1 MAPICYD
8 KGKRG
13 ETMDTREIIQTS
25 AAYIDGHLKDPLS
38 AESLAAMAGFSPYYF
53 CRLFSLYMDMP
64 VMEYVR
70 HRRLAYAAKE
80 ICEGKR
86 ILDAAMDYGFES
98 HNGFTKAFR
107 KVYGYSP
114 DEYRRRVSP
123 HRPIAPNPLREHKG
137 GFSVR
142 PEVRI
147 EQRHGFYV
155 AGMVLQTSDTV
166 SSIAQQPALWNRMWL
181 AEQDNKIYAMAR
193 PRQHG
198 EYYFSVPTENHLFR
212 LMTGVKVE
220 EPGAVD
226 DGLWVDRVPGGLYG
240 VFSTP
245 PTEGDLAQ
253 AVVDTWHYIFEVWLP
268 NSEYALNPQ
277 GLDYE
282 FYDERCHGAPYS
294 MDICIPLL
302 PKGETTC
309 LNSSL
314 I

>member
-1 MAPICYD
+1 
-8 KGKRG
+8 
-13 ETMDTREIIQTS
+13 MDTRQIIQAS
-25 AAYIDGHLKDPLS
+25 AEYIDAHLKDPLS
-38 AESLAAMAGFSPYYF
+38 VDSLAAMAGFSPYYY

-70 HRRLAYAAKE
+70 RRRLTYAAKD

-98 HNGFTKAFR
+98 HNGFAKAFR

-123 HRPIAPNPLREHKG
+123 HRPIAPNPLRGHKG
-137 GFSVR
+137 SFSVQ
-142 PEVRI
+142 PEVQI
-147 EQRHGFYV
+147 QQRDGFYV

-198 EYYFSVPTENHLFR
+198 EYYFSFPVEHNLFR

-220 EPGAVD
+220 DPERVD
-226 DGLWVDRVPGGLYG
+226 NGLYVDWIPEGLYG

-245 PTEGDLAQ
+245 PIQAEFAQ
-253 AVVDTWHYIFEVWLP
+253 SVIDTWRYIFEVWLP
-268 NSEYALNPQ
+268 NSEYTLNPQ

-294 MDICIPLL
+294 MDICIPLIR
-302 PKGETTC
+302 KET
-309 LNSSL
+309 NHV
-314 I
+314 

>member
-1 MAPICYD
+1 MINAE
-8 KGKRG
+8 RG
-13 ETMDTREIIQTS
+13 MPMDSREIIKTC
-25 AAYIDGHLKDPLS
+25 AEYIDAHLKDPLS
-38 AESLAAMAGFSPYYF
+38 VDSLAAMAGFSPYYY
-53 CRLFSLYMDMP
+53 CRLFSLYMGLP

-70 HRRLAYAAKE
+70 RRRLTYAAME
-80 ICEGKR
+80 ICDGKR
-86 ILDAAMDYGFES
+86 ILDVAMDYGFES

-123 HRPIAPNPLREHKG
+123 HRPIAPNPLAGQKG
-137 GFSVR
+137 SFSVQ

-147 EQRHGFYV
+147 QQRDGFYV

-193 PRQHG
+193 PKQHG
-198 EYYFSVPTENHLFR
+198 EYYFSIPEENNLFR

-220 EPGAVD
+220 DPEAVEN
-226 DGLWVDRVPGGLYG
+226 GLWVDWIPEGLYG
-240 VFSTP
+240 VFSPP
-245 PTEGDLAQ
+245 PTEGDLAR
-253 AVVDTWHYIFEVWLP
+253 AVVDTWRYIFEVWLP
-268 NSEYALNPQ
+268 DSEFSLAPT

-294 MDICIPLL
+294 MDICIPLV
-302 PKGETTC
+302 K
-309 LNSSL
+309 ND
-314 I
+314 